1 MVRAHPHAVS
11 TLGVFTLIHTQ
22 AHKLTATALAIAAL
36 IAGSSLTPALANE
49 IAPKAQAQTQQ
60 LPDFVSLVEQYGKGV
75 VNISTVRQARLVEQ
89 FSPFDGL
96 DERHAEIFRRF
107 GFPFP
112 FGGQRQEPERRGTG
126 SGFII
131 SADGLILTNHHVVEG
146 ADEITVRLTDNR
158 EFKGK
163 VLGSDAKTDIA
174 VVKIEASDLPVLKMG
189 NSDELKVGEWVA
201 AIGSPF
207 GLDNTVTSGIVSAKS
222 RKLPSDQYVP
232 FIQTDVAVN
241 PGNSGGPLFNMKG
254 EVVGINSQIFSTS
267 GGFMGLSFAIPSNL
281 AMQIKDQL
289 VKDGKVTRGR
299 IGVVIQS
306 VTQDLAESFGLK
318 QPKGAIVSQ
327 VEKDGPAAKAGI
339 REGDVITGVNGRDIA
354 DSVDMPVVIGSMAPG
369 SVAKLSVLR
378 DGKPITIDVK
388 VAEAN
393 DSGTSTTRK
402 AGTEAAKLGVTVRGL
417 NDQEKEKAQTDGLL
431 VVKSSGLA
439 RKSGIREGDIIVN
452 VNGKAIEQVNDLSK
466 AIEQHKI
473 LRILVQHPDGSRQFI
488 PVKLR

>member
-1 MVRAHPHAVS
+1 MFTKTLKSAAV
-11 TLGVFTLIHTQ
+11 I
-22 AHKLTATALAIAAL
+22 AAAAIAFSGAL
-36 IAGSSLTPALANE
+36 LSATPAVASGLA
-49 IAPKAQAQTQQ
+49 PQATVATTQ
-60 LPDFVSLVEQYGKGV
+60 LPDFVQLVEKYGKGV
-75 VNISTVRQARLVEQ
+75 VNISTVREARVVEGAD
-89 FSPFDGL
+89 PFGF

-112 FGGQRQEPERRGTG
+112 FGGGPRQEPERRGTG

-131 SADGLILTNHHVVEG
+131 SADGLILTNHHVVDG
-146 ADEITVRLTDNR
+146 ADEIKVRLTDNR
-158 EFKGK
+158 EFTGK

-174 VVKIEASDLPVLKMG
+174 VVKIEAKDLPYLTMG

-289 VKDGKVTRGR
+289 VKNGKVTRGR

-306 VTQDLAESFGLK
+306 VTQDLAESFGMK
-318 QPKGAIVSQ
+318 APKGAIVSQ
-327 VEKDGPAAKAGI
+327 VEKDGPAAKAGLQ
-339 REGDVITGVNGRDIA
+339 EGDIITAVNGKAID
-354 DSVDMPVVIGSMAPG
+354 DSVDMPVIIGSMAPG
-369 SVAKLSVLR
+369 SIAKLSIIR
-378 DGKPITIDVK
+378 NNKDITLDVK
-388 VAEAN
+388 VEEAPN
-393 DSGTSTTRK
+393 ESASSNASKT
-402 AGTEAAKLGVTVRGL
+402 AAANKLGVTVRPL
-417 NDQEKEKAQTDGLL
+417 NDEEKAKAETEGLL
-431 VVKSSGLA
+431 VTESTGAA
-439 RKSGIREGDIIVN
+439 RKAGIREGDIIVN
-452 VNGKAIEQVNDLSK
+452 VNGVKIKKTDDLARVLEK
-466 AIEQHKI
+466 NKN
-473 LRILVQHPDGSRQFI
+473 LRVLVQRRDGRIFI
-488 PVKLR
+488 PVRLK

>member
-1 MVRAHPHAVS
+1 MFTKTLKPAAV
-11 TLGVFTLIHTQ
+11 I
-22 AHKLTATALAIAAL
+22 AAAAIAFSGAL
-36 IAGSSLTPALANE
+36 LSATPAVASGLA
-49 IAPKAQAQTQQ
+49 PQATVATTQ
-60 LPDFVSLVEQYGKGV
+60 LPDFVQLVEKYGKGV
-75 VNISTVRQARLVEQ
+75 VNISTVREARVVEGAD
-89 FSPFDGL
+89 PFGF

-112 FGGQRQEPERRGTG
+112 FGGGPRQEPERRGTG

-131 SADGLILTNHHVVEG
+131 SADGLILTNHHVVDG
-146 ADEITVRLTDNR
+146 ADEIKVRLTDNR
-158 EFKGK
+158 EFTGK

-174 VVKIEASDLPVLKMG
+174 VVKIEAKDLPYLTMG

-289 VKDGKVTRGR
+289 VKNGKVTRGR

-306 VTQDLAESFGLK
+306 VTQDLAESFGMK
-318 QPKGAIVSQ
+318 APKGAIVSQ
-327 VEKDGPAAKAGI
+327 VERDGPAAKAGLQ
-339 REGDVITGVNGRDIA
+339 EGDIITAVNGKAID
-354 DSVDMPVVIGSMAPG
+354 DSVDMPVIIGSMAPG
-369 SVAKLSVLR
+369 SIAKLSIIRNNKDMTL
-378 DGKPITIDVK
+378 DVK
-388 VAEAN
+388 VEEAPN
-393 DSGTSTTRK
+393 ESASSNASKT
-402 AGTEAAKLGVTVRGL
+402 AAANKLGVTVRPL
-417 NDQEKEKAQTDGLL
+417 NDEEKAKAETEGLL
-431 VVKSSGLA
+431 VTESTGAA
-439 RKSGIREGDIIVN
+439 RKAGIREGDIIVN
-452 VNGKAIEQVNDLSK
+452 VNGVKIKKTDDLARVLEK
-466 AIEQHKI
+466 NKN
-473 LRILVQHPDGSRQFI
+473 LRVLVQRRDGRIFI
-488 PVKLR
+488 PVRLK

>member
-1 MVRAHPHAVS
+1 MFTKTLKPAAV
-11 TLGVFTLIHTQ
+11 I
-22 AHKLTATALAIAAL
+22 AAAAIAFSGAL
-36 IAGSSLTPALANE
+36 LSATPAVASGLA
-49 IAPKAQAQTQQ
+49 PQATVATTQ
-60 LPDFVSLVEQYGKGV
+60 LPDFVQLVEKYGKGV
-75 VNISTVRQARLVEQ
+75 VNISTVREARVVEGAD
-89 FSPFDGL
+89 PFGF

-112 FGGQRQEPERRGTG
+112 FGGGPRQEPERRGTG

-131 SADGLILTNHHVVEG
+131 SADGLILTNHHVVDG
-146 ADEITVRLTDNR
+146 ADEIKVRLTDNR
-158 EFKGK
+158 EFTGK

-174 VVKIEASDLPVLKMG
+174 VVKIEAKDLPYLTMG

-289 VKDGKVTRGR
+289 VKNGKVTRGR

-306 VTQDLAESFGLK
+306 VSQDLAESFGMK
-318 QPKGAIVSQ
+318 APKGAIVSQ
-327 VEKDGPAAKAGI
+327 VEKDGPAAKAGLQ
-339 REGDVITGVNGRDIA
+339 EGDIITAVNGKAID
-354 DSVDMPVVIGSMAPG
+354 DSVDMPVIIGSMAPG
-369 SVAKLSVLR
+369 SIAKLSIIRNNKDMTL
-378 DGKPITIDVK
+378 DVK
-388 VAEAN
+388 VEEAPN
-393 DSGTSTTRK
+393 ESASSNASKT
-402 AGTEAAKLGVTVRGL
+402 AAANKLGVTVRPL
-417 NDQEKEKAQTDGLL
+417 NDEEKAKAETEGLL
-431 VVKSSGLA
+431 VTESTGAA
-439 RKSGIREGDIIVN
+439 RKAGIREGDIIVN
-452 VNGKAIEQVNDLSK
+452 VNGVKIKKTDDLARVLEK
-466 AIEQHKI
+466 NKN
-473 LRILVQHPDGSRQFI
+473 LRVLVQRRDGRIFI
-488 PVKLR
+488 PVRLK

>member
-1 MVRAHPHAVS
+1 MFTKTLKPAAV
-11 TLGVFTLIHTQ
+11 I
-22 AHKLTATALAIAAL
+22 AAAAIAFSGAL
-36 IAGSSLTPALANE
+36 LSATPAVASGLA
-49 IAPKAQAQTQQ
+49 PQATVATTQ
-60 LPDFVSLVEQYGKGV
+60 LPDFVQLVEKYGKGV
-75 VNISTVRQARLVEQ
+75 VNISTVREARVVEGAD
-89 FSPFDGL
+89 PFGF

-112 FGGQRQEPERRGTG
+112 FGGGPRQEPERRGTG

-131 SADGLILTNHHVVEG
+131 SADGLILTNHHVVDG
-146 ADEITVRLTDNR
+146 ADEIKVRLTDNR
-158 EFKGK
+158 EFTGK

-174 VVKIEASDLPVLKMG
+174 VVKIEAKDLPYLTMG

-289 VKDGKVTRGR
+289 VKNGKVTRGR

-306 VTQDLAESFGLK
+306 VTQDLAESFGMK
-318 QPKGAIVSQ
+318 APKGAIVSQ
-327 VEKDGPAAKAGI
+327 VEKDGPAAKAGLQ
-339 REGDVITGVNGRDIA
+339 EGDIITAVNGKAID
-354 DSVDMPVVIGSMAPG
+354 DSVDMPVIIGSMAPG
-369 SVAKLSVLR
+369 SIAKLSIIRNNKDMTL
-378 DGKPITIDVK
+378 DVK
-388 VAEAN
+388 VEEAPN
-393 DSGTSTTRK
+393 ESASSNASKT
-402 AGTEAAKLGVTVRGL
+402 AAANKLGVTVRPL
-417 NDQEKEKAQTDGLL
+417 NEEEKAKAETEGLL
-431 VVKSSGLA
+431 VTESTGAA
-439 RKSGIREGDIIVN
+439 RKAGISEGDIIVN
-452 VNGKAIEQVNDLSK
+452 VNGVKIKKTDDLARVLEK
-466 AIEQHKI
+466 NKN
-473 LRILVQHPDGSRQFI
+473 LRVLVQRRDGRIFI
-488 PVKLR
+488 PVRLK

>member
-1 MVRAHPHAVS
+1 MFTKTLKPAAV
-11 TLGVFTLIHTQ
+11 I
-22 AHKLTATALAIAAL
+22 AAAAIAFSGAL
-36 IAGSSLTPALANE
+36 LSATPAVASGLA
-49 IAPKAQAQTQQ
+49 PQATVATTQ
-60 LPDFVSLVEQYGKGV
+60 LPDFVQLVEKYGKGV
-75 VNISTVRQARLVEQ
+75 VNISTVREARVVEGAD
-89 FSPFDGL
+89 PFGF

-112 FGGQRQEPERRGTG
+112 FGGGPRQEPERRGTG

-131 SADGLILTNHHVVEG
+131 SADGLILTNHHVVDG
-146 ADEITVRLTDNR
+146 ADEIKVRLTDNR
-158 EFKGK
+158 EFTGK

-174 VVKIEASDLPVLKMG
+174 VVKIDAKDLPYLTMG

-289 VKDGKVTRGR
+289 VKNGKVTRGR

-306 VTQDLAESFGLK
+306 VTQDLAESFGMK
-318 QPKGAIVSQ
+318 TPKGAIVSQ
-327 VEKDGPAAKAGI
+327 VEKDGPAAKAGLQ
-339 REGDVITGVNGRDIA
+339 EGDIITAVNGRAID
-354 DSVDMPVVIGSMAPG
+354 DSVDMPVIIGSMAPG
-369 SVAKLSVLR
+369 SIAKLSIIRNNKDMTL
-378 DGKPITIDVK
+378 DVK
-388 VAEAN
+388 VEEAPN
-393 DSGTSTTRK
+393 ESASSNASKT
-402 AGTEAAKLGVTVRGL
+402 AAANKLGVTVRPL
-417 NDQEKEKAQTDGLL
+417 NDEEKSKAETEGLL
-431 VVKSSGLA
+431 VTESTGAA
-439 RKSGIREGDIIVN
+439 RKAGIREGDIIVN
-452 VNGKAIEQVNDLSK
+452 VNGVKIKKTDDLARVLEK
-466 AIEQHKI
+466 NKN
-473 LRILVQHPDGSRQFI
+473 LRVLVQRRDGRIFI
-488 PVKLR
+488 PVRLK

>member
-1 MVRAHPHAVS
+1 MFTKTLKPAAV
-11 TLGVFTLIHTQ
+11 I
-22 AHKLTATALAIAAL
+22 AAAAIAFSGAL
-36 IAGSSLTPALANE
+36 LSATPAVASGLA
-49 IAPKAQAQTQQ
+49 PQATVATTQ
-60 LPDFVSLVEQYGKGV
+60 LPDFVQLVEKYGKGV
-75 VNISTVRQARLVEQ
+75 VNISTVREARVVEGAD
-89 FSPFDGL
+89 PFGF

-112 FGGQRQEPERRGTG
+112 FGGGPRQEPERRGTG

-131 SADGLILTNHHVVEG
+131 SADGLILTNHHVVDG
-146 ADEITVRLTDNR
+146 ADEIKVRLTDNR
-158 EFKGK
+158 EFTGK

-174 VVKIEASDLPVLKMG
+174 VVKIEAKDLPYLTMG

-289 VKDGKVTRGR
+289 VKNGKVTRGR

-306 VTQDLAESFGLK
+306 VTQDLAESFGMK
-318 QPKGAIVSQ
+318 APKGAIVSQ
-327 VEKDGPAAKAGI
+327 VEKDGPAAKAGLQ
-339 REGDVITGVNGRDIA
+339 EGDIITAVNGKAID
-354 DSVDMPVVIGSMAPG
+354 DSVDMPVIIGSMAPG
-369 SVAKLSVLR
+369 SIAKLSIIRNNKDMTL
-378 DGKPITIDVK
+378 DVK
-388 VAEAN
+388 VEEAPN
-393 DSGTSTTRK
+393 ESALSNASKT
-402 AGTEAAKLGVTVRGL
+402 AAANKLGVTVRPL
-417 NDQEKEKAQTDGLL
+417 NDEEKAKAETEGLL
-431 VVKSSGLA
+431 VTESTGAA
-439 RKSGIREGDIIVN
+439 RKAGIREGDIIVN
-452 VNGKAIEQVNDLSK
+452 VNGVKIKKTDDLARVLEK
-466 AIEQHKI
+466 NKN
-473 LRILVQHPDGSRQFI
+473 LRVLVQRRDGRIFI
-488 PVKLR
+488 PVRLK

>member
-1 MVRAHPHAVS
+1 MFTKTLKPAAV
-11 TLGVFTLIHTQ
+11 I
-22 AHKLTATALAIAAL
+22 AAAAIAFSGAL
-36 IAGSSLTPALANE
+36 LSATPAVASGLA
-49 IAPKAQAQTQQ
+49 PQTTVATTQ
-60 LPDFVSLVEQYGKGV
+60 LPDFVQLVEKYGKGV
-75 VNISTVRQARLVEQ
+75 VNISTVREARVVEGAD
-89 FSPFDGL
+89 PFGF

-112 FGGQRQEPERRGTG
+112 FGGGPRQEPERRGTG

-146 ADEITVRLTDNR
+146 ADEIKVRLTDNR
-158 EFKGK
+158 EFTGK

-174 VVKIEASDLPVLKMG
+174 VVKIDAKDLPYLTMG

-289 VKDGKVTRGR
+289 VKNGKVTRGR

-306 VTQDLAESFGLK
+306 VTQDLAESFGMK
-318 QPKGAIVSQ
+318 TPKGAIVSQ
-327 VEKDGPAAKAGI
+327 VEKDGPAAKAGLQ
-339 REGDVITGVNGRDIA
+339 EGDIITAVNGKAID
-354 DSVDMPVVIGSMAPG
+354 DSVDMPVIIGSMAPG
-369 SVAKLSVLR
+369 SIAKLSIIRNNKDMTL
-378 DGKPITIDVK
+378 DVK
-388 VAEAN
+388 VEEAPN
-393 DSGTSTTRK
+393 ESASSNASKT
-402 AGTEAAKLGVTVRGL
+402 AAANKLGVTVRPL
-417 NDQEKEKAQTDGLL
+417 NDEEKAKAETEGLL
-431 VVKSSGLA
+431 VTESTGAA
-439 RKSGIREGDIIVN
+439 RKAGIREGDIIVN
-452 VNGKAIEQVNDLSK
+452 VNGVKIKKTDDLVRVLEK
-466 AIEQHKI
+466 NKN
-473 LRILVQHPDGSRQFI
+473 LRVLVQRRDGRIFI
-488 PVKLR
+488 PVRLK

>member
-1 MVRAHPHAVS
+1 MFTKTLKPAAV
-11 TLGVFTLIHTQ
+11 I
-22 AHKLTATALAIAAL
+22 TAAAIAFSGAL
-36 IAGSSLTPALANE
+36 LSATPAVASGLA
-49 IAPKAQAQTQQ
+49 PQTTVATTQ
-60 LPDFVSLVEQYGKGV
+60 LPDFVQLVEKYGKGV
-75 VNISTVRQARLVEQ
+75 VNISTVREARVVEGAD
-89 FSPFDGL
+89 PFGF

-112 FGGQRQEPERRGTG
+112 FGGGPRQEPERRGTG

-131 SADGLILTNHHVVEG
+131 SADGLILTNHHVVDG
-146 ADEITVRLTDNR
+146 ADEIKVRLTDNR
-158 EFKGK
+158 EFTGK

-174 VVKIEASDLPVLKMG
+174 VVKIDAKDLPYLTMG

-289 VKDGKVTRGR
+289 VKNGKVTRGR

-306 VTQDLAESFGLK
+306 VTQDLAESFGMK
-318 QPKGAIVSQ
+318 TPKGAIVSQ
-327 VEKDGPAAKAGI
+327 VEKDGPAAKAGLQ
-339 REGDVITGVNGRDIA
+339 EGDIITAVNGRAID
-354 DSVDMPVVIGSMAPG
+354 DSVDMPVIIGSMAPG
-369 SVAKLSVLR
+369 SIAKLSIIRNNKDMTL
-378 DGKPITIDVK
+378 DVK
-388 VAEAN
+388 VEEAPN
-393 DSGTSTTRK
+393 ESASSNASKT
-402 AGTEAAKLGVTVRGL
+402 AAANKLGVTVRPL
-417 NDQEKEKAQTDGLL
+417 NDEEKAKAETEGLL
-431 VVKSSGLA
+431 VTESTGAA
-439 RKSGIREGDIIVN
+439 RKAGIREGDIIVN
-452 VNGKAIEQVNDLSK
+452 VNGVKIKKTDDLARVLEK
-466 AIEQHKI
+466 NKN
-473 LRILVQHPDGSRQFI
+473 LRVLVQRRDGRIFI
-488 PVKLR
+488 PVRLK

>member
-1 MVRAHPHAVS
+1 MFTKTLKPAAV
-11 TLGVFTLIHTQ
+11 I
-22 AHKLTATALAIAAL
+22 AAAAIAFSGAL
-36 IAGSSLTPALANE
+36 LSATPAVASGLA
-49 IAPKAQAQTQQ
+49 PQATVATTQ
-60 LPDFVSLVEQYGKGV
+60 LPDFVQLVEKYGKGV
-75 VNISTVRQARLVEQ
+75 VNISTVREARVVEGAD
-89 FSPFDGL
+89 PFGF

-112 FGGQRQEPERRGTG
+112 FGGGPRQEPERRGTG

-131 SADGLILTNHHVVEG
+131 SADGLILTNHHVIDG
-146 ADEITVRLTDNR
+146 ADEIKVRLTDNR
-158 EFKGK
+158 EFTGK

-174 VVKIEASDLPVLKMG
+174 VVKIEAKDLPYLTMG

-289 VKDGKVTRGR
+289 VKNGKVTRGR

-306 VTQDLAESFGLK
+306 VTQELAESFGMK
-318 QPKGAIVSQ
+318 APKGAIVSQ
-327 VEKDGPAAKAGI
+327 VEKDGPAAKAGLQ
-339 REGDVITGVNGRDIA
+339 EGDIITAVNGKAID
-354 DSVDMPVVIGSMAPG
+354 DSVDMPVIIGSMAPG
-369 SVAKLSVLR
+369 SIAKLSIIRNNKDMTL
-378 DGKPITIDVK
+378 DVK
-388 VAEAN
+388 VEEAPN
-393 DSGTSTTRK
+393 ESASSNASKT
-402 AGTEAAKLGVTVRGL
+402 AAANKLGVTVRPL
-417 NDQEKEKAQTDGLL
+417 NDEEKAKAETEGLL
-431 VVKSSGLA
+431 VTESTGAA
-439 RKSGIREGDIIVN
+439 RKAGIREGDIIVN
-452 VNGKAIEQVNDLSK
+452 VNGVKIKKTDDLARVLEK
-466 AIEQHKI
+466 NKN
-473 LRILVQHPDGSRQFI
+473 LRVLVQRRDGRIFI
-488 PVKLR
+488 PVRLK

>member
-1 MVRAHPHAVS
+1 MFTKTLKPAAV
-11 TLGVFTLIHTQ
+11 I
-22 AHKLTATALAIAAL
+22 AAAAIAFSGAL
-36 IAGSSLTPALANE
+36 LSATPAVASGLA
-49 IAPKAQAQTQQ
+49 PQATVATTQ
-60 LPDFVSLVEQYGKGV
+60 LPDFVQLVEKYGKGV
-75 VNISTVRQARLVEQ
+75 VNISTVREARVVEGAD
-89 FSPFDGL
+89 PFGF

-112 FGGQRQEPERRGTG
+112 FGGGPRQEPERRGTG

-146 ADEITVRLTDNR
+146 ADEIKVRLTDNR
-158 EFKGK
+158 EFTGK

-174 VVKIEASDLPVLKMG
+174 VVKIDAKDLPYLTMG

-289 VKDGKVTRGR
+289 VKNGKVTRGR

-306 VTQDLAESFGLK
+306 VTQVLAESFGMK
-318 QPKGAIVSQ
+318 TPKGAIVSQ
-327 VEKDGPAAKAGI
+327 VEKDGPAAKAGLQ
-339 REGDVITGVNGRDIA
+339 EGDIITAVNGRAID
-354 DSVDMPVVIGSMAPG
+354 DSVDMPVIIGSMAPG
-369 SVAKLSVLR
+369 SIAKLSIIRNNKDMTL
-378 DGKPITIDVK
+378 DVK
-388 VAEAN
+388 VEEAPN
-393 DSGTSTTRK
+393 ESASSNASKT
-402 AGTEAAKLGVTVRGL
+402 AAANKLGVTVRPL
-417 NDQEKEKAQTDGLL
+417 NDEEKAKAETEGLL
-431 VVKSSGLA
+431 VTESTGAA
-439 RKSGIREGDIIVN
+439 RKAGIREGDIIVN
-452 VNGKAIEQVNDLSK
+452 VNGVKIKKTDDLARVLEK
-466 AIEQHKI
+466 NKN
-473 LRILVQHPDGSRQFI
+473 LRVLVQRRDGRIFI
-488 PVKLR
+488 PVRLK

>member
-1 MVRAHPHAVS
+1 MFTKTLKPAAV
-11 TLGVFTLIHTQ
+11 I
-22 AHKLTATALAIAAL
+22 AAAAIAFSGAL
-36 IAGSSLTPALANE
+36 LSATPAVASGLA
-49 IAPKAQAQTQQ
+49 PQATVATTQ
-60 LPDFVSLVEQYGKGV
+60 LPDFVQLVEKYGKGV
-75 VNISTVRQARLVEQ
+75 VNISTVREARVVEGAD
-89 FSPFDGL
+89 PFGF

-112 FGGQRQEPERRGTG
+112 FGGGPRQEPERRGTG

-146 ADEITVRLTDNR
+146 ADEIKVRLTDNR
-158 EFKGK
+158 EFTGK

-174 VVKIEASDLPVLKMG
+174 VVKIDAKDLPYLTMG

-289 VKDGKVTRGR
+289 VKNGKVTRGR

-306 VTQDLAESFGLK
+306 VTQDLAESFGMK
-318 QPKGAIVSQ
+318 TPKGAIVSQ
-327 VEKDGPAAKAGI
+327 VEKDGPAAKAGLQ
-339 REGDVITGVNGRDIA
+339 EGDIITAVNGKAID
-354 DSVDMPVVIGSMAPG
+354 DSVDMPVIIGSMAPG
-369 SVAKLSVLR
+369 SIAKLFIIRNNKDMTL
-378 DGKPITIDVK
+378 DVK
-388 VAEAN
+388 VEEAPN
-393 DSGTSTTRK
+393 ESASSNASKT
-402 AGTEAAKLGVTVRGL
+402 AAANKLGVTVRPL
-417 NDQEKEKAQTDGLL
+417 NDEEKAKAETEGLL
-431 VVKSSGLA
+431 VTESTGAA
-439 RKSGIREGDIIVN
+439 RKAGIREGDIIVN
-452 VNGKAIEQVNDLSK
+452 VNGVKIKKTDDLARVLEK
-466 AIEQHKI
+466 NKN
-473 LRILVQHPDGSRQFI
+473 LRVLVQRRDGRIFI
-488 PVKLR
+488 PVRLK

>member
-1 MVRAHPHAVS
+1 MFTKTLKPAAV
-11 TLGVFTLIHTQ
+11 I
-22 AHKLTATALAIAAL
+22 AAAAIAFSGAL
-36 IAGSSLTPALANE
+36 LSATPAVASGLA
-49 IAPKAQAQTQQ
+49 PQTTVATTQ
-60 LPDFVSLVEQYGKGV
+60 LPDFVQLVEKYGKGV
-75 VNISTVRQARLVEQ
+75 VNISTVREARVVEGAD
-89 FSPFDGL
+89 PFGF

-112 FGGQRQEPERRGTG
+112 FGGGPRQEPERRGTG

-131 SADGLILTNHHVVEG
+131 SADGLILTNHHVVDG
-146 ADEITVRLTDNR
+146 ADEIKVRLTDNR
-158 EFKGK
+158 EFTGK

-174 VVKIEASDLPVLKMG
+174 VVKIDAKDLPYLTMG

-289 VKDGKVTRGR
+289 VKNGKVTRGR

-306 VTQDLAESFGLK
+306 VTQDLAESFGMK
-318 QPKGAIVSQ
+318 TPKGAIVSQ
-327 VEKDGPAAKAGI
+327 VEKDGPAAKAGLQ
-339 REGDVITGVNGRDIA
+339 EGDIITAVNGRAID
-354 DSVDMPVVIGSMAPG
+354 DSVDMPVIIGSMAPG
-369 SVAKLSVLR
+369 SIAKLSIIRNNKDMTL
-378 DGKPITIDVK
+378 DVK
-388 VAEAN
+388 VEEAPN
-393 DSGTSTTRK
+393 ESASSNASKT
-402 AGTEAAKLGVTVRGL
+402 AAANKLGVTVRPL
-417 NDQEKEKAQTDGLL
+417 NDEEKAKAETEGLL
-431 VVKSSGLA
+431 VTESTGAA
-439 RKSGIREGDIIVN
+439 RKAGIREGDIIVN
-452 VNGKAIEQVNDLSK
+452 INGVKIKKTDDLARVLDK
-466 AIEQHKI
+466 NKN
-473 LRILVQHPDGSRQFI
+473 LRVLVQRRDGRIFI
-488 PVKLR
+488 PVRLK

>member
-1 MVRAHPHAVS
+1 MFTKTLKPAAV
-11 TLGVFTLIHTQ
+11 
-22 AHKLTATALAIAAL
+22 IAAAVAFSGAL
-36 IAGSSLTPALANE
+36 LSATPAVASGLA
-49 IAPKAQAQTQQ
+49 PQATVATTQ
-60 LPDFVSLVEQYGKGV
+60 LPDFVQLVEKYGKGV
-75 VNISTVRQARLVEQ
+75 VNISTVREARVVEGAD
-89 FSPFDGL
+89 PFGF

-112 FGGQRQEPERRGTG
+112 FGGGPRQEPERRGTG

-131 SADGLILTNHHVVEG
+131 SADGLILTNHHVVDG
-146 ADEITVRLTDNR
+146 ADEIKVRLTDNR
-158 EFKGK
+158 EFTGK

-174 VVKIEASDLPVLKMG
+174 VVKIEAKDLPYLTMG

-289 VKDGKVTRGR
+289 VKNGKVTRGR

-306 VTQDLAESFGLK
+306 VTQDLAESFGMK
-318 QPKGAIVSQ
+318 APKGAIVSQ
-327 VEKDGPAAKAGI
+327 VEKDGPAAKAGLQ
-339 REGDVITGVNGRDIA
+339 EGDIITAVNGKAID
-354 DSVDMPVVIGSMAPG
+354 DSVDMPVIIGSMAPG
-369 SVAKLSVLR
+369 SIAKLSIIRNNKDMTL
-378 DGKPITIDVK
+378 DVK
-388 VAEAN
+388 VEEAPN
-393 DSGTSTTRK
+393 ESASSNASKT
-402 AGTEAAKLGVTVRGL
+402 AAANKLGVTVRPL
-417 NDQEKEKAQTDGLL
+417 NDEEKAKAETEGLL
-431 VVKSSGLA
+431 VTESTGAA
-439 RKSGIREGDIIVN
+439 RKAGIREGDIIVN
-452 VNGKAIEQVNDLSK
+452 VNGVKIKKTDDLARVLEK
-466 AIEQHKI
+466 NKN
-473 LRILVQHPDGSRQFI
+473 LRVLVQRRDGRIFI
-488 PVKLR
+488 PVRLK

>member
-1 MVRAHPHAVS
+1 MFTKTLKPAAV
-11 TLGVFTLIHTQ
+11 I
-22 AHKLTATALAIAAL
+22 AAAAIAFSGAL
-36 IAGSSLTPALANE
+36 LSATPAVASGLA
-49 IAPKAQAQTQQ
+49 PQATVATTQ
-60 LPDFVSLVEQYGKGV
+60 LPDFVQLVEKYGKGV
-75 VNISTVRQARLVEQ
+75 VNISTVREARVVEGAD
-89 FSPFDGL
+89 PFGF

-112 FGGQRQEPERRGTG
+112 FGGGPRQEPERRGTG

-131 SADGLILTNHHVVEG
+131 SADGLILTNHHVVDG
-146 ADEITVRLTDNR
+146 ADEIKVRLTDNR
-158 EFKGK
+158 EFTGK

-174 VVKIEASDLPVLKMG
+174 VVKIEAKDLPYLTMG

-289 VKDGKVTRGR
+289 VKNGKVTRGR

-306 VTQDLAESFGLK
+306 VTQELAESFGMK
-318 QPKGAIVSQ
+318 APKGAIVSQ
-327 VEKDGPAAKAGI
+327 VEKDGPAAKAGLQ
-339 REGDVITGVNGRDIA
+339 EGDIITAVNGKAID
-354 DSVDMPVVIGSMAPG
+354 DSVDMPVIIGSMAPG
-369 SVAKLSVLR
+369 SIAKLSIIRNNKDMTL
-378 DGKPITIDVK
+378 DVK
-388 VAEAN
+388 VEEAPN
-393 DSGTSTTRK
+393 ESASSNASKT
-402 AGTEAAKLGVTVRGL
+402 AAANKLGVTVRPL
-417 NDQEKEKAQTDGLL
+417 NDEEKAKAETEGLL
-431 VVKSSGLA
+431 VTESTGAA
-439 RKSGIREGDIIVN
+439 RKAGIREGDIIVN
-452 VNGKAIEQVNDLSK
+452 VNGVKIKKTDDLARVLEK
-466 AIEQHKI
+466 NKN
-473 LRILVQHPDGSRQFI
+473 LRVLVQRRDGRIFI
-488 PVKLR
+488 PVRLK

>member
-1 MVRAHPHAVS
+1 MFTKTLKPAAV
-11 TLGVFTLIHTQ
+11 I
-22 AHKLTATALAIAAL
+22 AAAAIAFSGAL
-36 IAGSSLTPALANE
+36 LSATPAVASGLA
-49 IAPKAQAQTQQ
+49 PQATVATTQ
-60 LPDFVSLVEQYGKGV
+60 LPDFVQLVEKYGKGV
-75 VNISTVRQARLVEQ
+75 VNISTVREARVVEGAD
-89 FSPFDGL
+89 PFGF

-112 FGGQRQEPERRGTG
+112 FGGGPRQEPERRGTG

-131 SADGLILTNHHVVEG
+131 SADGLILTNHHVVDG
-146 ADEITVRLTDNR
+146 ADEIKVRLTDNR
-158 EFKGK
+158 EFTGK

-174 VVKIEASDLPVLKMG
+174 VVKIEAKDLPYLTMG

-289 VKDGKVTRGR
+289 VKNGKVTRGR

-306 VTQDLAESFGLK
+306 VTQDLAESFGMK
-318 QPKGAIVSQ
+318 APKGAIVSQ
-327 VEKDGPAAKAGI
+327 VEKDGPAAKAGLQ
-339 REGDVITGVNGRDIA
+339 EGDIITAVNGKAID
-354 DSVDMPVVIGSMAPG
+354 DSVDMPVIIGSMAPG
-369 SVAKLSVLR
+369 SIAKLSIIRNNKDMTL
-378 DGKPITIDVK
+378 DVK
-388 VAEAN
+388 VEEAPN
-393 DSGTSTTRK
+393 ESASSNASKTT
-402 AGTEAAKLGVTVRGL
+402 AANKLGVTVRPL
-417 NDQEKEKAQTDGLL
+417 NDEEKAKAETEGLL
-431 VVKSSGLA
+431 VTESTGAA
-439 RKSGIREGDIIVN
+439 RKAGIREGDIIVN
-452 VNGKAIEQVNDLSK
+452 VNGVKIKKTDDLARVLEK
-466 AIEQHKI
+466 NKN
-473 LRILVQHPDGSRQFI
+473 LRVLVQRRDGRIFI
-488 PVKLR
+488 PVRLK

>member
-1 MVRAHPHAVS
+1 M
-11 TLGVFTLIHTQ
+11 
-22 AHKLTATALAIAAL
+22 
-36 IAGSSLTPALANE
+36 
-49 IAPKAQAQTQQ
+49 
-60 LPDFVSLVEQYGKGV
+60 
-75 VNISTVRQARLVEQ
+75 NISTVREARVVEGAD
-89 FSPFDGL
+89 PFGF

-112 FGGQRQEPERRGTG
+112 FGGGPRQEPERRGTG

-131 SADGLILTNHHVVEG
+131 SADGLILTNHHVVDG
-146 ADEITVRLTDNR
+146 ADEIKVRLTDNR
-158 EFKGK
+158 EFTGK

-174 VVKIEASDLPVLKMG
+174 VVKIEAKDLPYLTMG

-289 VKDGKVTRGR
+289 VKNGKVTRGR

-306 VTQDLAESFGLK
+306 VTQDLAESFGMK
-318 QPKGAIVSQ
+318 APKGAIVSQ
-327 VEKDGPAAKAGI
+327 VEKDGPAAKAGLQ
-339 REGDVITGVNGRDIA
+339 EGDIITAVNGKAID
-354 DSVDMPVVIGSMAPG
+354 DSVDMPVIIGSMAPG
-369 SVAKLSVLR
+369 SIAKLSIIRNNKDMTL
-378 DGKPITIDVK
+378 DVK
-388 VAEAN
+388 VEEAPN
-393 DSGTSTTRK
+393 ESASSNASKT
-402 AGTEAAKLGVTVRGL
+402 AAANKLGVTVRPL
-417 NDQEKEKAQTDGLL
+417 NDEEKAKAETEGLL
-431 VVKSSGLA
+431 VTESTGAA
-439 RKSGIREGDIIVN
+439 RKAGIREGDIIVN
-452 VNGKAIEQVNDLSK
+452 VNSVKIKKTDDLARVLEK
-466 AIEQHKI
+466 NKN
-473 LRILVQHPDGSRQFI
+473 LRVLVQRRDGRIFI
-488 PVKLR
+488 PVRLK

>member
-1 MVRAHPHAVS
+1 MFTKTLKPAAV
-11 TLGVFTLIHTQ
+11 I
-22 AHKLTATALAIAAL
+22 AAAAIAFSGAL
-36 IAGSSLTPALANE
+36 LSATPAVASGLA
-49 IAPKAQAQTQQ
+49 PQATVATTQ
-60 LPDFVSLVEQYGKGV
+60 LPDFVQLVEKYGKGV
-75 VNISTVRQARLVEQ
+75 VNISTVREARVVEGAD
-89 FSPFDGL
+89 PFGF
-96 DERHAEIFRRF
+96 DECHAEIFRRF

-112 FGGQRQEPERRGTG
+112 FGGGPRQEPERRGTG

-146 ADEITVRLTDNR
+146 ADEIKVRLTDNR
-158 EFKGK
+158 EFTGK

-174 VVKIEASDLPVLKMG
+174 VVKIDAKDLPYLTMG

-289 VKDGKVTRGR
+289 VKNGKVTRGR

-306 VTQDLAESFGLK
+306 VTQDLAESFGMK
-318 QPKGAIVSQ
+318 TPKGAIVSQ
-327 VEKDGPAAKAGI
+327 VEKDGPAAKAGLQ
-339 REGDVITGVNGRDIA
+339 EGDIITAVNGRAID
-354 DSVDMPVVIGSMAPG
+354 DSVDMPVIIGSMAPG
-369 SVAKLSVLR
+369 SIAKLSIIRNNKDMTL
-378 DGKPITIDVK
+378 DVK
-388 VAEAN
+388 VEEAPN
-393 DSGTSTTRK
+393 ESASSNASKT
-402 AGTEAAKLGVTVRGL
+402 AAANKLGVTVRPL
-417 NDQEKEKAQTDGLL
+417 NDEEKAKAETEGLL
-431 VVKSSGLA
+431 VTESTGAA
-439 RKSGIREGDIIVN
+439 RKAGIREGDIIVN
-452 VNGKAIEQVNDLSK
+452 GNGVKIKKTDDLARVLEK
-466 AIEQHKI
+466 NKN
-473 LRILVQHPDGSRQFI
+473 LRVLVQRRDGRIFI
-488 PVKLR
+488 PVRLK